1 MDIKSTVFLPR
12 TDFSM
17 KANLA
22 QREPQLL
29 QYWQD
34 IGLYEKLRTQSKGR
48 PLFVLHL
55 GPPYANGNIHIGHAL
70 TSILKD
76 VVIKTRQM
84 LGYDAPLVPGWDCHG
99 LPIEWKIEEGYRAK
113 GQNKDAVP
121 LLEFRNE
128 CRQFAN
134 KWVTTQSQEFQR
146 LGIIADWKKPYDT
159 MNAASVAD
167 IVEQLGVFLL
177 KGHLYRGLKPVMW
190 SVVEKTALAEAE
202 IEYKDHTSDSIYVSF
217 PVIHSSVSALQGV
230 EVVIWTTTPWTL
242 PGNRAIAFGD
252 DFTYVVLNVPSLAK
266 KLLVAKDLLLEFAA
280 ALQLTDYS
288 IEATLEGRA
297 LAGSVCAHPLHEHGY
312 TFDVPLLPGEHVT
325 VEAGTG
331 FVHTAP
337 GHGIEDFELGKK
349 FNLEVPETVGPDGFY
364 YTHVPLFAGEHVY
377 KVNPKVMVLLE
388 TAGYLLQK
396 SKTIHSYP
404 HSWRSKAPLIFRTT
418 TQWFINLEHEQLR
431 QKALQA
437 IAQVQWFPE
446 QGRNRIMGMVENRP
460 DWCLSRQRAWGT
472 PLTVFVHK
480 KTGDVLRDATVHQRV
495 VEAIRTEGGD
505 TWFTSPV
512 SRFLSPEYAAE
523 DYEKVTDILDVWF
536 DSGCTHSFVLK
547 NNPNL
552 KWPADL
558 YLEGSD
564 QHRGW
569 FQHSLLESCGTT
581 GTSPYR
587 QVLTHG
593 FVLDEKGYKMSKSLG
608 TGMGPEEVIN
618 RVGADVLR
626 LWVASTDTVE
636 DMRIGFEILSRV
648 EDTYRRFRNTLR
660 YLLGALDGFTDEEQ
674 VAPQNMPLLEQWI
687 LHRLTELD
695 KCLRTSVQNYN
706 FLEFYN
712 ELHSFCAVDLS
723 AFYFDIRK
731 DCLYCDAPDSL
742 KRRATRTVM
751 DHVLNCLIHWL
762 APVLSFT
769 AEEAYLSYRKKEE
782 ESIHLRPF
790 PALPK
795 DWHQQSASKTL
806 ETLRDVRRVI
816 TGALEIERTAKTI
829 GSSLQATVTVY
840 VSKELADLLREY
852 DIAELGITSTAQ
864 ILIAQ
869 PPAGAFTLEDVR
881 HVGVIVNLA
890 QGQKCLRCWKIL
902 EEVGRLQHPDLCA
915 RCESVVSASLPLP
928 AVEAL

>member
-1 MDIKSTVFLPR
+1 
-12 TDFSM
+12 M

-22 QREPQLL
+22 QREPELL
-29 QYWQD
+29 QYWQSM
-34 IGLYEKLRTQSKGR
+34 GLYEKLRAQSQGR

-76 VVIKTRQM
+76 VVVKTHQM

-113 GQNKDAVP
+113 GQNKDTVP

-128 CRQFAN
+128 CRQFAT
-134 KWVTTQSQEFQR
+134 KWMTTQSQEFQR
-146 LGIIADWKKPYDT
+146 LGIIADWKNPYDT

-202 IEYKDHTSDSIYVSF
+202 IEYQDHASDSIYVSF
-217 PVIHSSVSALQGV
+217 PLIRPSVPALQGV
-230 EVVIWTTTPWTL
+230 EAVIWTTTPWTL
-242 PGNRAIAFGD
+242 PGNRAIAFGEK
-252 DFTYVVLNVPSLAK
+252 FTYVVLNVPSVAK
-266 KLLVAKDLLLEFAA
+266 KFLVAKDLLIEFAT

-288 IEATLEGRA
+288 VEATLEGRM
-297 LAGSVCAHPLHEHGY
+297 LAGSICAHPLREHGY

-331 FVHTAP
+331 LVHTAP

-364 YTHVPLFAGEHVY
+364 YAHVPSFAGDHVY
-377 KVNPKVMVLLE
+377 KANPKVMALLE
-388 TAGYLLQK
+388 TTGSLLQK
-396 SKTIHSYP
+396 NKIIHSYP

-418 TQWFINLEHEQLR
+418 TQWFINLEHGQLR

-437 IAQVQWFPE
+437 IDQVQWFPE
-446 QGRNRIMGMVENRP
+446 QGRNRIIGMVENRP

-472 PLTVFVHK
+472 PLTVFTHK
-480 KTGDVLRDATVHQRV
+480 KTGDVLRDPVVHQRIV
-495 VEAIRTEGGD
+495 DAVRAEGGD
-505 TWFTSPV
+505 TWFTSPA
-512 SRFLSPEYAAE
+512 SRFLSPEYVAE

-536 DSGCTHSFVLK
+536 DSGCTHAFVLK

-581 GTSPYR
+581 GASPYR

-608 TGMGPEEVIN
+608 TGMAPEEVIN

-636 DMRIGFEILSRV
+636 DLRIGLEILSRV

-674 VAPQNMPLLEQWI
+674 IAFKNMPLLEQWI

-695 KCLRTSVQNYN
+695 KCLRTRVQSYN
-706 FLEFYN
+706 FLDFYN
-712 ELHSFCAVDLS
+712 ELHAFCAVDLS

-731 DCLYCDAPDSL
+731 DCLYCDAPDSP
-742 KRRATRTVM
+742 KRRATRMVM
-751 DHVLNCLIHWL
+751 DQVLSCLIHWL

-769 AEEAYLSYRKKEE
+769 AEEAYFAYSKKDG

-790 PALPK
+790 PTLPK
-795 DWHQQSASKTL
+795 AWHQPGISKTL

-840 VSKELADLLREY
+840 VSKELADLLRDY
-852 DIAELGITSTAQ
+852 DIAELGITSAAQ

-881 HVGVIVNLA
+881 HVGVVVNLA
-890 QGQKCLRCWKIL
+890 QGNKCLRCWKVL
-902 EEVGRLQHPDLCA
+902 EEVGTLQHPDLCS
-915 RCESVVSASLPLP
+915 RCETVISPDLSLP
-928 AVEAL
+928 VTKAL